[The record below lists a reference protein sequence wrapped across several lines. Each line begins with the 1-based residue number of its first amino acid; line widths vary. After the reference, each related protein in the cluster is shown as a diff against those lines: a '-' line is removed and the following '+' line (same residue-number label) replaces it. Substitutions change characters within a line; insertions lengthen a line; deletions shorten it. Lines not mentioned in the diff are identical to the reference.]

1 MTDTA
6 YTVSHNPAQH
16 RFEVAVE
23 GQFAIAEYTMPSP
36 SVMRLTHT
44 VVPKA
49 LEGRGIA
56 GALARF
62 AMAHARSKLRRS
74 RCEASHATAG
84 SSWSGRSSCRCATP
98 PRPRASSRC
107 KPNSRNNAAGPSSCA
122 LRRCRRNEPGDG
134 VVGPGAR

>member
-23 GQFAIAEYTMPSP
+23 GQLAIAEYTMPGP

-56 GALARF
+56 GALAKF
-62 AMAHARSKLRRS
+62 AMAHAREHQLRIDPQ
-74 RCEASHATAG
+74 C
-84 SSWSGRSSCRCATP
+84 P
-98 PRPRASSRC
+98 YMRAYME
-107 KPNSRNNAAGPSSCA
+107 KHPETHD
-122 LRRCRRNEPGDG
+122 LR
-134 VVGPGAR
+134 V

>member
-1 MTDTA
+1 MTDTPA

-16 RFEVAVE
+16 RFEAAVE
-23 GQFAIAEYTMPSP
+23 GELAVAEYKMTSP

-62 AMAHARSKLRRS
+62 AMAHAREHQLKIDPQCPYMRAYMEKHPETHDLR
-74 RCEASHATAG
+74 
-84 SSWSGRSSCRCATP
+84 
-98 PRPRASSRC
+98 
-107 KPNSRNNAAGPSSCA
+107 
-122 LRRCRRNEPGDG
+122 
-134 VVGPGAR
+134 V